1 MNLQRDILGLAL
13 ICLTIV
19 LLSLAG
25 LAWAFVTALAFTI
38 DGLLLILICLM
49 MGSTFSLMLLRLAKD
64 AGWLARQPS
73 RAKNP
78 AAGAA
83 PAENPV
89 NPSPREGK

>member
-25 LAWAFVTALAFTI
+25 LAWAFSTALAFTL

-49 MGSTFSLMLLRLAKD
+49 MGSTFSLMLMWLAKN
-64 AGWLARQPS
+64 AGWFARQPS
-73 RAKNP
+73 PGKNP

-89 NPSPREGK
+89 NPSAREGK

>member
-25 LAWAFVTALAFTI
+25 LAWAFATGLALTI

-49 MGSTFSLMLLRLAKD
+49 MGSTFSLMLLWLAKD

-83 PAENPV
+83 SAENPV
-89 NPSPREGK
+89 NPSAGEGK